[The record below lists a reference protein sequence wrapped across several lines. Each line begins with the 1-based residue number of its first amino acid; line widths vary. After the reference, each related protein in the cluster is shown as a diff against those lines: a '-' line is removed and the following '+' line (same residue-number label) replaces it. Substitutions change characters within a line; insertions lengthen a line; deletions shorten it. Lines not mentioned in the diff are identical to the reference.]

1 MLFSAH
7 HSPLN
12 TRHKKYTNKE
22 GWNNK
27 FVEINN
33 FLSFYLIS
41 SIYPHQHHGIHPS
54 FYLFSISFQILNLN
68 SFQILNQQNKYN
80 KLKKKEKK
88 EHQALQLM
96 KIWVIERRKDHSVP
110 MSSSLTAF
118 SPFPS
123 SISPFLLTSRWHQS
137 TRDLHQ
143 RQLQLCGLER
153 KVKLSLSRIKKHR
166 THYLIIFAPFTCR
179 CNEARTLFGSD

>member
-1 MLFSAH
+1 M
-7 HSPLN
+7 
-12 TRHKKYTNKE
+12 
-22 GWNNK
+22 
-27 FVEINN
+27 
-33 FLSFYLIS
+33 
-41 SIYPHQHHGIHPS
+41 
-54 FYLFSISFQILNLN
+54 
-68 SFQILNQQNKYN
+68 
-80 KLKKKEKK
+80 
-88 EHQALQLM
+88 QLM

-179 CNEARTLFGSD
+179 CNEARTLFGSDQDADEVEEGTVVADGRPVHQACFIQIRAQKAQTISLQYRSVSALMDCQLERIWQV